1 MIWNELSSGNLSVEY
16 NFGDGIWTQ
25 QKNVLRVSVAGASA
39 SVRVS
44 VEINDADYV
53 EYVTDNSGHVLVD
66 LSDVIRSKQ
75 QGETMSILV
84 EYLSDSVGISA
95 SVFGLIDPREMI
107 IPQSTSNTEL
117 AEVAIIAPPHKW
129 LQPLF
134 GLSDSVEFFIAPQA
148 QFAEFLYSIRALQNI
163 TVSLSG
169 LQAVQ
174 IPAAANSM
182 SLRGSVVVGD
192 TVGVQC
198 YKRSELLCG
207 RTYAAVEWLSRAG
220 MRKRHTLEVVRVT
233 YSTDGATEFQSAL
246 GFDVTK
252 GQAVGFT
259 LRLQGLTRYDYWY
272 YSDIITSN
280 DVRVAVAEIDA
291 DFGDET
297 RVQIV
302 TSKAVIP
309 DSAGAYN
316 LEIEVKYKRYDEF

>member
-1 MIWNELSSGNLSVEY
+1 MIWNEQSSGNLSVEY

-25 QKNVLRVSVAGASA
+25 QKNVLRVNVAGASA

-44 VEINDADYV
+44 VEIDDADYV

-66 LSDVIRSKQ
+66 LSDVIRSKT

-95 SVFGLIDPREMI
+95 SVLGLIDPREMI

-117 AEVAIIAPPHKW
+117 AEVVVIAPPHKW
-129 LQPLF
+129 LQTLF
-134 GLSDSVEFFIAPQA
+134 GLSDSVEFYINSQA
-148 QFAEFLYSIRALQNI
+148 QSVEFRYSRGELLNVIEP
-163 TVSLSG
+163 LSEG
-169 LQAVQ
+169 LQVLQ
-174 IPAAANSM
+174 IPTDAIGI
-182 SLRGSVVVGD
+182 SLRDISH
-192 TVGVQC
+192 VQR
-198 YKRSELLCG
+198 YTRSALLCG

-220 MRKRHTLEVVRVT
+220 MKKRHTLEVVRVT
-233 YSTDGATEFQSAL
+233 YSTDGVTEFQSAL
-246 GFDVTK
+246 GFDVIK

-280 DVRVAVAEIDA
+280 DVRVALVEADA

-297 RVQIV
+297 RVQVV
-302 TSKAVIP
+302 TSKAVVP
-309 DSAGAYN
+309 DSAGAYD

>member
-1 MIWNELSSGNLSVEY
+1 MIWNEQSSGNLSVEY
-16 NFGDGIWTQ
+16 NFGEGVWTM

-44 VEINDADYV
+44 VEIDDADYV
-53 EYVTDNSGHVLVD
+53 EYVTDNRGHVLVD
-66 LSDVIRSKQ
+66 LSDVVRSKT
-75 QGETMSILV
+75 QGETISVLI
-84 EYLSDSVGISA
+84 ECLSDSVGISA
-95 SVFGLIDPREMI
+95 NVLGLINPSEMI

-117 AEVAIIAPPHKW
+117 SEVAVIAPPHKW

-134 GLSDSVEFFIAPQA
+134 GLSDSVEFYITPQA
-148 QFAEFLYSIRALQNI
+148 QSAEFLYSRGALFNVI
-163 TVSLSG
+163 EPLAEG
-169 LQAVQ
+169 LQVLQ
-174 IPAAANSM
+174 ISTDAIGM
-182 SLRGSVVVGD
+182 SLRDLGQ
-192 TVGVQC
+192 VQR
-198 YKRSELLCG
+198 YTRSSLLCG

-220 MRKRHTLEVVRVT
+220 MIKRHTLEVLRVT
-233 YSTDGATEFQSAL
+233 YSTDGMTEFQSAL

-297 RVQIV
+297 RVQVV
-302 TSKAVIP
+302 TSKAVVP
-309 DSAGAYN
+309 DSAGVYD

>member
-1 MIWNELSSGNLSVEY
+1 MIWNEQSSGNLSVEY
-16 NFGDGIWTQ
+16 NFGEGVWTM

-44 VEINDADYV
+44 VEIDDADYV

-66 LSDVIRSKQ
+66 LSDVVRSKT
-75 QGETMSILV
+75 QGETISVLV

-95 SVFGLIDPREMI
+95 NVLGLINPSEMI

-117 AEVAIIAPPHKW
+117 AEVAVIAPPHKW

-134 GLSDSVEFFIAPQA
+134 GLSDSVEFYIAPQA
-148 QFAEFLYSIRALQNI
+148 QSATFRYSRGELFNVVEPLAE
-163 TVSLSG
+163 G
-169 LQAVQ
+169 LQVLQ
-174 IPAAANSM
+174 IPIDAIGI
-182 SLRGSVVVGD
+182 SLRDLGQ
-192 TVGVQC
+192 VQR
-198 YKRSELLCG
+198 YTRSSLLCG

-220 MRKRHTLEVVRVT
+220 MIKRHTLEVVRVT
-233 YSTDGATEFQSAL
+233 YSIDGATEFQSAL
-246 GFDVTK
+246 GFDITK
-252 GQAVGFT
+252 GQEVGFT

-297 RVQIV
+297 RVQVV
-302 TSKAVIP
+302 TSKAVVP
-309 DSAGAYN
+309 DSAGVYD